1 MEKTNMKTA
10 LMLLLIVGLI
20 FVAGCSSGDYGSGS
34 APPSGPVGGGC
45 GVIGP
50 ENTGANNAVEKINSV
65 KELF

>member
-1 MEKTNMKTA
+1 MKIKAA
-10 LMLLLIVGLI
+10 LILLLVVGLI

-50 ENTGANNAVEKINSV
+50 ENTDANNAVEKINSV
-65 KELF
+65 EELF